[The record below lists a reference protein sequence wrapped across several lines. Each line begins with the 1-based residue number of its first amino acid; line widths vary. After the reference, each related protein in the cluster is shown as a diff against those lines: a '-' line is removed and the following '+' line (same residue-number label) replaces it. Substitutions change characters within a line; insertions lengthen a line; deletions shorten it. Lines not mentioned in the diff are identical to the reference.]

1 VVDVGLVT
9 GCVLVAGT
17 FAWPGNAIAV
27 AAEKLGLTL
36 SGRVMLGRV
45 AYQCMVQAIA
55 DGDSLVGEA
64 TLVRE
69 PAFAHEPVDAPT
81 RGRFTLTRS

>member
-1 VVDVGLVT
+1 MPAWFLAA
-9 GCVLVAGT
+9 CLWLAT
-17 FAWPGNAIAV
+17 FAWPGDAIAV

-45 AYQCMVQAIA
+45 AYQCTVQAIA
-55 DGDSLVGEA
+55 DGASLVGEA

-69 PAFAHEPVDAPT
+69 PALRTSRPSHT
-81 RGRFTLTRS
+81 KRSVRQRAAALL